1 MKLNEVRSISVIC
14 LLFII
19 GKINA
24 CFVQFYRT
32 VMFVFEILCSC
43 VSEYVNPT
51 KQRHSSDNPCH
62 DVGQVSVYDTDIYDY
77 IESCHFFKLSRVS
90 CRV

>member
-1 MKLNEVRSISVIC
+1 LDLDLVLKLKLKILNEVNKLNEVRSISVIC

-62 DVGQVSVYDTDIYDY
+62 DVG
-77 IESCHFFKLSRVS
+77 
-90 CRV
+90 